1 MTSLTKVLTLAAIG
15 VSVTTLDAT
24 LHGALAASS
33 PAKAQQSTTADSG
46 DTFTVG
52 GADFRVELDGAAFT
66 AGPAILMEWIRRS
79 AGIVAAYYG
88 HFPTRTARIQLVPQ
102 RGDEVNGGTTYGY
115 QGGFIRV
122 EVGRDVTDAQ
132 LRDDWVLVHEMVHLA
147 LPDVGE
153 DHAWLSE
160 GLATYVEGIARVQAA
175 NRSEEDVWMEELR
188 MMPRG
193 LPAAGDRGLDHT
205 HTWGR
210 TYWGGAMFCL
220 LADVEIRKR
229 TRLRLGLQ
237 DALRAVAERSGGLGT
252 DWPIARVFE
261 VGDAAVGTSALEDLY
276 QQMKGDPMRPDLE
289 KLWSDLGVE
298 RDGSSVRLHD
308 DAPLADVRHAIM
320 RPPARAAPSQPPPEQ
335 RDSED

>member
-1 MTSLTKVLTLAAIG
+1 MKPLAGLLTLF
-15 VSVTTLDAT
+15 AT
-24 LHGALAASS
+24 GIIVVARGAMALAALPASASS
-33 PAKAQQSTTADSG
+33 ATESG
-46 DTFTVG
+46 ASSEANGPFTIG
-52 GADFRVELDGAAFT
+52 GAEIRVEVDGAAFS
-66 AGPAILMEWIRRS
+66 AGSAPILEWVRRS

-88 HFPTRTARIQLVPQ
+88 HFPTRTVHVQVVPQ
-102 RGDEVNGGTTYGY
+102 RGDGVNGGTTYGY

-122 EVGRDVTDAQ
+122 EVGRAVTDAQ

-160 GLATYVEGIARVQAA
+160 GLATYVEGIARVQAG
-175 NRSEEDVWMEELR
+175 NRSEKDVWMEELR

-193 LPAAGDRGLDHT
+193 LPATGDRGLDRT

-229 TRLRLGLQ
+229 THLRLGLQ
-237 DALRAVAERSGGLGT
+237 DALRAVNERSGGLVA
-252 DWPIARVFE
+252 DWPVRRVFE
-261 VGDAAVGTSALEDLY
+261 AGDAAVGTTALEDLY
-276 QQMKGDPMRPDLE
+276 EQMKDDPMRPDLE

-298 RDGSSVRLHD
+298 RDGSNLRLHD
-308 DAPLADVRHAIM
+308 DAPLAEVRHAIM
-320 RPPARAAPSQPPPEQ
+320 RPPAPAPSKPEQ
-335 RDSED
+335 SDAGS